1 MRRTY
6 VKACISIA
14 TFVACCA
21 YSFALDPSHD
31 VSQYGHKS
39 WNNRDGF
46 PKDIIHAIVQTPDG
60 YLWLGTEFGLVRF
73 DGVRAVP
80 WQPPADQH
88 LPSNKIQSLLVARD
102 GTLWIGTWKGLA
114 SWNGRKLTLYPELAE
129 EVIFPLIEDQ
139 EGVVWAGG
147 FAYNPPG
154 KLCKIQ
160 SGVVKCYGEDGSL
173 GNGVLGLYEDRNRTL
188 WVGTRSGL
196 WRWKPGPQKFYPIE
210 GEPSGIQAL
219 TEDTGAGLLVAL
231 HGRIAR
237 LANGKLQTA
246 YSYPAPARQT
256 FARTRLRDRDGG
268 LWFGTMDHGLVHVH
282 QGKTDGFA
290 QTEGLSGDTVTALF
304 EDREGNVWVATSN
317 GLDRF
322 RDLAGV
328 TYSANQGFPNFG
340 GSVLAAR
347 DGSIW
352 VSSFD
357 GLSRSNQGHV
367 TFFQGRGIRA
377 PQRPSVQEVV
387 IDGLPTSEWATLFQ
401 DHDGRIW
408 VAGAGGIGYLEN
420 RRFISIGGARGG
432 IVYAMAED
440 SARNIWIANL
450 DHGLLQLSGDRV
462 IRQIPW
468 TRLGHKELGMTL
480 AIDPLQGGVWL
491 GFYQGGLAY
500 WKDGQVR
507 ATYTSA
513 EGLGEG
519 SISNLRVDAEGVL
532 WAATEG
538 GLSRL
543 KNGHAITLSSKN
555 GLPCNQVQWS
565 IEDNDRSLWLSMA
578 CGLVRISRS
587 EVRTW
592 EGEPNRS
599 IQVTVFDSSDGMRS
613 YVSVPMA
620 NPKVGKSPDGKIWFT
635 TGNGI
640 TMVNP
645 RHLPFNNLPPP
656 VHVEQVTVDGK
667 THDPSRDLRLPP
679 LLQDLTIDY
688 TALSFVSPEKVLF
701 RYKLEGWDHDW
712 QEAGS
717 RRQAIYTNLPPGS
730 YRFQVIACNN
740 SGVWNEEGATLDFAI
755 APAYYQTNWF
765 RGIGAAAFLALVW
778 GLYQLRIQ
786 QARRQ
791 EKKLRDVI
799 ETMPT
804 FAWTALPDGSVDFV
818 NRFWQEYT
826 GLSTEKTVG
835 GGWESAVHRD
845 DLGRHVEKW
854 RVSLATGE
862 VFENEVRYRR
872 ASDGQYRWFLTRAVP
887 LRDRRG
893 KIVKWY
899 GTSTEIE
906 DRKQAEQKFR
916 GLLESAPDAVAV
928 VNREGEIVL
937 VNTQLEKLFGYQRQE
952 LLGKKVE
959 TLVPARLREKHP
971 QHRAGFMSEPRTRP
985 MGSGLE
991 LCGLR
996 KDGSEF
1002 PVEISLSPLET
1013 EEGVLIS
1020 SIIRDISDR
1029 RRAEEER
1036 EKLRHLEAELAHMNR
1051 LTMLGELASSLA
1063 HEINQPIS
1071 ATITSANA
1079 CLRWLTHEPPDLE
1092 RARAAAK
1099 RIESDGGRAADII
1112 QRLRAFYKTG
1122 APPQR
1127 ELVDMN
1133 EVVGEMLVLLR
1144 NEVSRHSISVGTELS
1159 RQLPQVMADRVQ
1171 LQQVLMNLMLNGI
1184 EAMGDGAG
1192 ELTVRSQ
1199 KTENGFVQISVGD
1212 TGVGLPS
1219 EKLDLIFNAFY
1230 TTKPQGTGMGLAI
1243 SRSIIEAH
1251 GGRLWATANAPRGAT
1266 FHFTVPTEVRE

>member
-357 GLSRSNQGHV
+357 GLSRSTQGQV
-367 TFFQGRGIRA
+367 TFFQGPGIRG

-420 RRFISIGGARGG
+420 RRFISICGARGG

-462 IRQIPW
+462 VRQIPW

-613 YVSVPMA
+613 HVSVPMA

-712 QEAGS
+712 QEAGN
-717 RRQAIYTNLPPGS
+717 RRQAIYTNLPPRN
-730 YRFQVIACNN
+730 YRFRVVACNN
-740 SGVWNEEGATLDFAI
+740 SGVWNEKGATLDFAI
-755 APAYYQTNWF
+755 PPAYYQTNWF
-765 RGIGAAAFLALVW
+765 RTLCLLTFGAMIWTIYRLRVRVVERRHELLEQSQALLEQHQVEIRALNEQMVKAQEAERMRISGELHDGILQQITSLTLRLAKVRNQVPPDSEAKTTVSALQQQLIKIGADIRHISHELHPALLQDSGLPQALSAYCEEFSKVRGLPVTCEADPSVEELFSGSALCLYRIAQEALGNAAKHS
-778 GLYQLRIQ
+778 R
-786 QARRQ
+786 ARKVEVR
-791 EKKLRDVI
+791 LSRG
-799 ETMPT
+799 
-804 FAWTALPDGSVDFV
+804 DGSVRLSVTDDGV
-818 NRFWQEYT
+818 GCDPTTIGKT
-826 GLSTEKTVG
+826 GGLGVINMRERVLQLNGTFEFD
-835 GGWESAVHRD
+835 SA
-845 DLGRHVEKW
+845 LGR
-854 RVSLATGE
+854 
-862 VFENEVRYRR
+862 
-872 ASDGQYRWFLTRAVP
+872 
-887 LRDRRG
+887 
-893 KIVKWY
+893 
-899 GTSTEIE
+899 GTM
-906 DRKQAEQKFR
+906 
-916 GLLESAPDAVAV
+916 V
-928 VNREGEIVL
+928 
-937 VNTQLEKLFGYQRQE
+937 
-952 LLGKKVE
+952 
-959 TLVPARLREKHP
+959 
-971 QHRAGFMSEPRTRP
+971 
-985 MGSGLE
+985 
-991 LCGLR
+991 
-996 KDGSEF
+996 
-1002 PVEISLSPLET
+1002 
-1013 EEGVLIS
+1013 
-1020 SIIRDISDR
+1020 
-1029 RRAEEER
+1029 RAEVPFQPAT
-1036 EKLRHLEAELAHMNR
+1036 KS
-1051 LTMLGELASSLA
+1051 LG
-1063 HEINQPIS
+1063 
-1071 ATITSANA
+1071 
-1079 CLRWLTHEPPDLE
+1079 R
-1092 RARAAAK
+1092 R
-1099 RIESDGGRAADII
+1099 
-1112 QRLRAFYKTG
+1112 
-1122 APPQR
+1122 
-1127 ELVDMN
+1127 
-1133 EVVGEMLVLLR
+1133 
-1144 NEVSRHSISVGTELS
+1144 
-1159 RQLPQVMADRVQ
+1159 
-1171 LQQVLMNLMLNGI
+1171 
-1184 EAMGDGAG
+1184 
-1192 ELTVRSQ
+1192 
-1199 KTENGFVQISVGD
+1199 
-1212 TGVGLPS
+1212 
-1219 EKLDLIFNAFY
+1219 
-1230 TTKPQGTGMGLAI
+1230 
-1243 SRSIIEAH
+1243 
-1251 GGRLWATANAPRGAT
+1251 TANED
-1266 FHFTVPTEVRE
+1266 VL